1 MVAAETGRRPRLLR
15 SPLVPLPTRDSIE
28 GLRPISRNL
37 SLDLVAAIGVG
48 VSGALVSSLLPTIA
62 RRGGLAPLGLAVL
75 AATPFL
81 TNLLSV
87 FAGRVGPRT
96 TRQFALLRAVGAGSL
111 AVLLVLSPAV
121 VIIAV
126 ALVFWVSVS
135 FSSPFQLRLW
145 GATYPARMRG
155 RVVGFLG
162 TGRAAAAAL
171 AALIGGLLADRLGGP
186 PAVALAGIVG
196 AVCALAY
203 AGFRASAAAA
213 PVAYSARESIR
224 AMRRRPTLGRVAL
237 AQGFFGGGFIAAGP
251 LFALVNVDRLNL
263 SLSDV
268 GIIGVLSAVATTVS
282 FLIWGAVS
290 DRVDGLAPMR
300 FGSIIGLC
308 GLLAYAVAPGVAVLW
323 LAAVAIGTSNSS
335 IEIGVAGVISAE
347 TPLASRAAAMSGW
360 NAITGARGLVAP
372 FVMSALVQ
380 VGFVSVTTALLL
392 CAAASALG
400 VALFWWAARRAR
412 TELLLR
418 IAGEVAR

>member
-1 MVAAETGRRPRLLR
+1 MQR
-15 SPLVPLPTRDSIE
+15 PTRDSIE

-48 VSGALVSSLLPTIA
+48 VSGALVSTLLPTIA
-62 RRGGLAPLGLAVL
+62 RRGGLEPLGLAVL

-87 FAGRVGPRT
+87 FAGRIGPRS
-96 TRQFALLRAVGAGSL
+96 TRQLALLRVIGAGSL
-111 AVLLVLSPAV
+111 LALLVLSPAL

-126 ALVFWVSVS
+126 ALVFWISIS
-135 FSSPFQLRLW
+135 FGSPFQLRLW

-162 TGRAAAAAL
+162 MGRAAAAAS
-171 AALIGGLLADRLGGP
+171 AALLGGLLADRLGGP
-186 PAVALAGIVG
+186 PAVGLAGLVG

-203 AGFRASAAAA
+203 AGFRASTAAA
-213 PVAYSARESIR
+213 PLAYSARESIL
-224 AMRRRPTLGRVAL
+224 AMRRRPSLGRVAL

-263 SLSDV
+263 SLSEV
-268 GIIGVLSAVATTVS
+268 GIIGVLSAVATTIS
-282 FLIWGAVS
+282 FLIWGAIA
-290 DRVDGLAPMR
+290 DRTDALAPMR

-308 GLLAYAVAPGVAVLW
+308 GLVAYAVAPGVAVLW
-323 LAAVAIGTSNSS
+323 LAAVAIGTSNAS
-335 IEIGVAGVISAE
+335 IDIGVAGVISAE

-360 NAITGARGLVAP
+360 NAVTGARGLVAP

-380 VGFVSVTTALLL
+380 VGFVSVTIALLV

-400 VALFWWAARRAR
+400 VALFWWAAGRAR
-412 TELLLR
+412 YQMSPTVKPS
-418 IAGEVAR
+418 GNGSVGSTT

>member
-1 MVAAETGRRPRLLR
+1 VQR
-15 SPLVPLPTRDSIE
+15 PTRDAIE

-48 VSGALVSSLLPTIA
+48 VSGALVSTLLPTIA
-62 RRGGLAPLGLAVL
+62 RRGGLEPLGLAVL

-87 FAGRVGPRT
+87 FAGRVGPRST
-96 TRQFALLRAVGAGSL
+96 GQFALLRSVGAGSL
-111 AVLLVLSPAV
+111 LVLLVLSPAF

-126 ALVFWVSVS
+126 ALVFWISVS
-135 FSSPFQLRLW
+135 FGSPFQLRLW

-186 PAVALAGIVG
+186 PAVALAGLVG

-213 PVAYSARESIR
+213 PMAYSARESIL
-224 AMRRRPTLGRVAL
+224 AMRGRPTLGRVAL

-263 SLSDV
+263 SLADV
-268 GIIGVLSAVATTVS
+268 GIIGVLSAVAATLS
-282 FLIWGAVS
+282 FLIWGAVA
-290 DRVDGLAPMR
+290 DRADALAPMR

-308 GLLAYAVAPGVAVLW
+308 GLVAYAVAPGVLVLW
-323 LAAVAIGTSNSS
+323 LAAVAIGTSNAS
-335 IEIGVAGVISAE
+335 IDIGVAGVISAE

-380 VGFVSVTTALLL
+380 VGFVSVTTALLV

-412 TELLLR
+412 YQMSPTVKPS
-418 IAGEVAR
+418 GNGSVGSTT

>member
-1 MVAAETGRRPRLLR
+1 MQW
-15 SPLVPLPTRDSIE
+15 PTRDSIG
-28 GLRPISRNL
+28 GLRPIYRNL

-48 VSGALVSSLLPTIA
+48 VSAALVSTLLPTIA
-62 RRGGLAPLGLAVL
+62 RRGGLEPIGLAVL
-75 AATPFL
+75 AAAPFL

-87 FAGRVGPRT
+87 FAGRVGPRS
-96 TRQFALLRAVGAGSL
+96 TRQFALLRLIGAGSL
-111 AVLLVLSPAV
+111 LVLLVLSPAL

-126 ALVFWVSVS
+126 ALVFWVSIS
-135 FSSPFQLRLW
+135 FGSPFQLRLW

-162 TGRAAAAAL
+162 MGRAAAAAM
-171 AALIGGLLADRLGGP
+171 AALVGGLLADRLGGP
-186 PAVALAGIVG
+186 PAVALAGLVG

-203 AGFRASAAAA
+203 AGFRATAGAA
-213 PVAYSARESIR
+213 PVAYSARESIL
-224 AMRRRPTLGRVAL
+224 AMRRRPNLGRVAL

-268 GIIGVLSAVATTVS
+268 GIIGVLTAVATTAS
-282 FLIWGAVS
+282 FLIWGAVA
-290 DRVDGLAPMR
+290 DRWDALAPMR

-308 GLLAYAVAPGVAVLW
+308 GLLAYAVAPDVAVLW
-323 LAAVAIGTSNSS
+323 LAAVAIGTSNAS

-360 NAITGARGLVAP
+360 NAITGARGIVAP

-380 VGFVSVTTALLL
+380 VGLISVTAALLV

-412 TELLLR
+412 
-418 IAGEVAR
+418 

>member
-1 MVAAETGRRPRLLR
+1 VRR
-15 SPLVPLPTRDSIE
+15 PTRDSIA

-37 SLDLVAAIGVG
+37 SIDLLAAIGVG

-62 RRGGLAPLGLAVL
+62 RRGGLEPLGLAIL

-87 FAGRVGPRT
+87 FAGRVGPRS
-96 TRQFALLRAVGAGSL
+96 TRQFALLRAIGSGSL
-111 AVLLVLSPAV
+111 FVLLFVSPAL
-121 VIIAV
+121 VIIA
-126 ALVFWVSVS
+126 ASLAFWVGIS
-135 FSSPFQLRLW
+135 FGSPFQLRLW

-162 TGRAAAAAL
+162 TGRAAAAAI
-171 AALIGGLLADRLGGP
+171 AALIGGILADRLGGP
-186 PAVALAGIVG
+186 AAVALAGLVG
-196 AVCALAY
+196 AVCAFAY
-203 AGFRASAAAA
+203 VWFRASAAAT
-213 PVAYSARESIR
+213 PVAYSARESIA
-224 AMRRRPTLGRVAL
+224 AMRERPTLGRVAL

-263 SLSDV
+263 SLSEV
-268 GIIGVLSAVATTVS
+268 GIIGVLSAIATTVS

-290 DRVDGLAPMR
+290 DRFDVLAPMR
-300 FGSIIGLC
+300 FGSIIGLG
-308 GLLAYAVAPGVAVLW
+308 GLVAYALAPGVAILW
-323 LAAVAIGTSNSS
+323 VAAVAIGTANSS
-335 IEIGVAGVISAE
+335 IEIGVAGTISAE

-380 VGFVSVTTALLL
+380 VGLVSVTVALLL

-400 VALFWWAARRAR
+400 VALFWWASSRAR
-412 TELLLR
+412 TDLSMR
-418 IAGEVAR
+418 IAPEVVG